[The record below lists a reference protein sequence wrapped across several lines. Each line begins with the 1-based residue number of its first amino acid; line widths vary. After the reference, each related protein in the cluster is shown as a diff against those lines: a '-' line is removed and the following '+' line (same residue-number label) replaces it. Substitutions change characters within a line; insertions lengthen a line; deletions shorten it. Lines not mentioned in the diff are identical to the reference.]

1 MPSTIRYPSRDRY
14 TLQWL
19 INPEPAITPT
29 IPNNI
34 DAAFKTGSRKPKPSD
49 LLLHY
54 NYGAAAVKRWGHGTD
69 LLKNLANPPRPSKPV
84 PPLMGSSK
92 TVHDRNIAITK
103 RGRPLRSR
111 GGRGGHG
118 GRGGCGRK
126 ATAGDGEMVEA
137 SWDEDDVILFCWGN
151 SPAAK
156 KRHRKKVEGTTHR
169 MEAWRESVSQGSA

>member
-1 MPSTIRYPSRDRY
+1 MPSTISYSSRDRY

-34 DAAFKTGSRKPKPSD
+34 DAAFKTGFRKPQPSD

-92 TVHDRNIAITK
+92 TVHDRNIAITT
-103 RGRPLRSR
+103 RDRPRRTR
-111 GGRGGHG
+111 GGRGG
-118 GRGGCGRK
+118 RGRK

-156 KRHRKKVEGTTHR
+156 EHYRNKVEGTTHR
-169 MEAWRESVSQGSA
+169 METWRESVSHDSA

>member
-1 MPSTIRYPSRDRY
+1 MPSTIRYPRDDRY

-19 INPEPAITPT
+19 INPEAAITTT
-29 IPNNI
+29 IANNM

-69 LLKNLANPPRPSKPV
+69 LLKNLAKPV
-84 PPLMGSSK
+84 PPLMGPST

-103 RGRPLRSR
+103 RGRHLRSR
-111 GGRGGHG
+111 GGRGGRR
-118 GRGGCGRK
+118 GRGRK
-126 ATAGDGEMVEA
+126 ATSGDGEVVEA
-137 SWDEDDVILFCWGN
+137 SWDEDDVMLFCWGN

-169 MEAWRESVSQGSA
+169 MEAWREGVSQGSA

>member
-19 INPEPAITPT
+19 INPEPAITPM

-54 NYGAAAVKRWGHGTD
+54 NYGAAAVKQWGHGTD
-69 LLKNLANPPRPSKPV
+69 LLKNLADPPRPSKPV
-84 PPLMGSSK
+84 PPLMGSSQ
-92 TVHDRNIAITK
+92 TVHDRTIAITK
-103 RGRPLRSR
+103 YSRPQRTH
-111 GGRGGHG
+111 GGH
-118 GRGGCGRK
+118 GRK

-156 KRHRKKVEGTTHR
+156 ERHHKKVEETTHR
-169 MEAWRESVSQGSA
+169 METWRESVSYGSA